1 MASKHAEFEKEY
13 KTWQYKLEKEASDW
27 TKAIIAE
34 SLKQGTY
41 QQAINWINSL
51 KPKIDDSFPGGSLGA
66 EINYL
71 REIAEDA
78 RQEIIK
84 QEESQN
90 PNLAIELKKALQENA
105 ELKRKMSE
113 LEDAMKK
120 LSELS
125 KKPKE

>member
-1 MASKHAEFEKEY
+1 MATKHAEFEKEY

-27 TKAIIAE
+27 TKKIVAE
-34 SLKQGTY
+34 ALKHRSYKQSF
-41 QQAINWINSL
+41 NWINSL

-105 ELKRKMSE
+105 ELKQ
-113 LEDAMKK
+113 K

-125 KKPKE
+125 KKLKE

>member
-13 KTWQYKLEKEASDW
+13 KTWQYKLEKDASDW
-27 TKAIIAE
+27 TKKIVAE
-34 SLKQGTY
+34 SLHQSSY

-51 KPKIDDSFPGGSLGA
+51 KPRIDDSFPGGSTGA

-78 RQEIIK
+78 RQAVLK
-84 QEESQN
+84 Q
-90 PNLAIELKKALQENA
+90 A
-105 ELKRKMSE
+105 
-113 LEDAMKK
+113 
-120 LSELS
+120 LS

>member
-27 TKAIIAE
+27 TKKIVAE
-34 SLKQGTY
+34 ALNHRSY
-41 QQAINWINSL
+41 QQGINWINSL

-90 PNLAIELKKALQENA
+90 PNLAIELKNLAIELKKALQENA
-105 ELKRKMSE
+105 ELKQ
-113 LEDAMKK
+113 K